1 MTAMRSFGMAVR
13 GGDYNPPMQGTSRH
27 IDLIGV
33 PLDLGAGRRG
43 VDMGPSAIRIAGLS
57 AKLTDLG
64 HTVIDRGDVA
74 VPIPETIPVTGE
86 RKRYIAEIAAVC
98 RDLAQRTHDAVAAG
112 RTPVCVGGDHSLAA
126 GSVAG
131 AARAVRARGGE
142 LALLW
147 VDAHADM
154 NTPETSPSGNVHGMP
169 LAACLGTGPEELV
182 RVAGGASV
190 RPENVA
196 LIGIRNLDRHEGD
209 LVRRSGVRAYTMSD
223 IDRRG
228 IGSILDEVLAAVG
241 QRTQGIHLSIDMD
254 GLDPELVPGVGTPVL
269 GGLSYREAHLLC
281 EMVAESG
288 SLVALD
294 LVELNPILDVR
305 NHSAEVGAGLILSAL
320 GQRIL

>member
-1 MTAMRSFGMAVR
+1 MAQGPRSV
-13 GGDYNPPMQGTSRH
+13 
-27 IDLIGV
+27 DLIGV

-43 VDMGPSAIRIAGLS
+43 VDMGPSAVRLTGLTARIQA
-57 AKLTDLG
+57 LG
-64 HTVIDRGDVA
+64 HTVVDRGDVA
-74 VPIPETIPVTGE
+74 VPIPETTPIGGE
-86 RKRYIAEIAAVC
+86 RKRYAAEIAAVC
-98 RDLAQRTHDAVAAG
+98 REVARLAAAAVGAG
-112 RTPVCVGGDHSLAA
+112 RTPVCIGGDHSIAA

-131 AARAVRARGGE
+131 VAAALRSQGGE

-147 VDAHADM
+147 IDAHADM

-169 LAACLGTGPEELV
+169 LAACLGQGPEELV
-182 RVAGGASV
+182 ALAGGASV

-196 LIGIRNLDRHEGD
+196 LIGIRNLDERERT

-228 IGSILDEVLAAVG
+228 MGPIMIEALETLGA
-241 QRTQGIHLSIDMD
+241 RTAGLHLSLDLD
-254 GLDPELVPGVGTPVL
+254 GLDPEVAPGVGTPVR

-288 SLVALD
+288 RLVGLD
-294 LVELNPILDVR
+294 LVELNPTLDVR
-305 NHSAEVGAGLILSAL
+305 NHSAEVGAELILSAL